1 MQNEST
7 TSPSPAQAFQ
17 AWLSSGHWPI
27 GTLTL
32 EAAFCAGRV
41 SVLGDLSES
50 VSERGCPGS
59 GVGGDCATVIEGRS
73 DTLPCPVC
81 PGTTEH
87 EGELCDDCAAYVG
100 AAPEVGR

>member
-1 MQNEST
+1 MTATVYRCQCGQFVADH
-7 TSPSPAQAFQ
+7 PVCVD
-17 AWLSSGHWPI
+17 
-27 GTLTL
+27 
-32 EAAFCAGRV
+32 CAEQR
-41 SVLGDLSES
+41 LGELVES

-81 PGTTEH
+81 PGTTERA
-87 EGELCDDCAAYVG
+87 GELCDDCAAYVG